1 MDAITRS
8 TERRMI
14 MTAEPIT
21 LLDLALG
28 LMVLM
33 MFIVALVAFAIIMKM
48 FIKEFFGK
56 KK

>member
-1 MDAITRS
+1 
-8 TERRMI
+8 

-33 MFIVALVAFAIIMKM
+33 MFIIALVAFAIIMKM